1 MFLHFLTSLIK
12 LILWLKFFHGQ
23 NAGRGHEGA
32 RTMGSSSISFL
43 LRAEFFT
50 FTFNVIIDM
59 IGFKSVILLSV
70 SHLSGVLFLFSK
82 VRFLP
87 SFDLIKHFLN
97 ISRLLILLAF

>member
-32 RTMGSSSISFL
+32 RTMGSCSISFL

-50 FTFNVIIDM
+50 FTFNVIVDM
-59 IGFKSVILLSV
+59 IAFKSIILLSV
-70 SHLSGVLFLFSK
+70 SHLSGMGFFLF
-82 VRFLP
+82 VL
-87 SFDLIKHFLN
+87 
-97 ISRLLILLAF
+97 